1 MKSYHIHGLVNINL
15 DLDTAVSLCDELEF
29 KYKFFDSERHGSL
42 VIASE
47 AMKVINVFPYDK
59 RNIDDVG
66 PANVSHDFIY
76 SDNVFCGSRRLEV
89 FVKKGDDGFDVYTNG
104 LNIIDILLQIL
115 LCQCGHTLVHAG
127 GVEINSEG
135 VLLAGMGGIGKT
147 QVVSKLSE
155 REGVAVLGDDLI
167 IVSDRGHC
175 LAFPKPFMLK
185 PQHAQ
190 IYPSLFK
197 FSKYRFK
204 FREVKNSSLIFLKEN
219 LPFSGV
225 LKTFFKKDNPLSIWI
240 RSAFLINVADLI
252 PMYPWELP
260 RLKIS
265 EGVRCRR
272 LIFVER
278 SLGIDDVF
286 NSGDALKSTN
296 SLASVI
302 LSEHEST
309 LWVIPWLAKAGMID
323 VSSFYASLNKIM
335 GKFAESC
342 AVTHYTV
349 PISMDSAQYIERMI
363 GVVDEK
369 AE

>member
-15 DLDTAVSLCDELEF
+15 DLDTSVSLCDELEF
-29 KYKFFDSERHGSL
+29 KYKFFDSERPGSL
-42 VIASE
+42 VSASE
-47 AMKVINVFPYDK
+47 AIKVINVFPYDK
-59 RNIDDVG
+59 RNIDHVG

-76 SDNVFCGSRRLEV
+76 LDDVFCGSCRLEV
-89 FVKKGDDGFDVYTNG
+89 FVKKRDDGFDVYTNG

-115 LCQCGHTLVHAG
+115 LCQCDHTLVHAG
-127 GVEINSEG
+127 GVEINGEG

-185 PQHAQ
+185 PPHAQ
-190 IYPSLFK
+190 IYPSLFR

-204 FREVKNSSLIFLKEN
+204 FREVRNISLTFLKEN

-225 LKTFFKKDNPLSIWI
+225 LKTFLKKDNPLSIWI
-240 RSAFLINVADLI
+240 RSALLINVADLI

-278 SLGIDDVF
+278 SLGIDDIF
-286 NSGDALKSTN
+286 DSGDALKSTN
-296 SLASVI
+296 PLVSVI

-323 VSSFYASLNKIM
+323 LSSFYASLNKII
-335 GKFAESC
+335 GKFAKSC
-342 AVTHYTV
+342 AVTHCTI
-349 PISMDSAQYIERMI
+349 PISMNSAQYIERMI
-363 GVVDEK
+363 GIVDEK